1 MMRRLGYLTSKLY
14 PVLAE
19 DRAGISAAIVGGQ
32 LKDSATSMADTVGLS
47 YGVVSAELRTLLKAT
62 TTPADTV
69 SLSYGVVSAELRTL
83 LKATSMPTD
92 TVGLSYG
99 VVSAELKNALK
110 RYEQWPKETAA
121 ISASIVSG
129 SLT

>member
-1 MMRRLGYLTSKLY
+1 MRLKYFTSKLY
-14 PVLAE
+14 PVLVE
-19 DRAGISAAIVGGQ
+19 DRAALSASIVGGQ
-32 LKDSATSMADTVGLS
+32 LKDTATAFSYTVGLS

-62 TTPADTV
+62 AF
-69 SLSYGVVSAELRTL
+69 S
-83 LKATSMPTD
+83 D

-99 VVSAELKNALK
+99 VVSASLATVLK

-121 ISASIVSG
+121 LSASIVSG

>member
-1 MMRRLGYLTSKLY
+1 MRLKYLTSKLY
-14 PVLAE
+14 PVLVE

-32 LKDSATSMADTVGLS
+32 LKDSATSMPTDTVG
-47 YGVVSAELRTLLKAT
+47 
-62 TTPADTV
+62 
-69 SLSYGVVSAELRTL
+69 LSYGVVSAELRTL

-99 VVSAELKNALK
+99 VVSAELRTLLKTTAVPTDTIGLSYGVVSAELKTTLK

>member
-1 MMRRLGYLTSKLY
+1 MRRLGYLTSHLY
-14 PVLAE
+14 PVLVE
-19 DRAGISAAIVGGQ
+19 DRAALSASIVGGQ
-32 LKDSATSMADTVGLS
+32 LKDTATAFSDTVGLS
-47 YGVVSAELRTLLKAT
+47 YGVVSAELRTLLKST
-62 TTPADTV
+62 TMPTDTV

-83 LKATSMPTD
+83 LKATTMPTD

-99 VVSAELKNALK
+99 VVSASLATVLK

-121 ISASIVSG
+121 LSASIVSG

>member
-1 MMRRLGYLTSKLY
+1 MRLKYLTSKLY
-14 PVLAE
+14 PVLVE

-32 LKDSATSMADTVGLS
+32 LKDSATSM
-47 YGVVSAELRTLLKAT
+47 
-62 TTPADTV
+62 
-69 SLSYGVVSAELRTL
+69 
-83 LKATSMPTD
+83 PTD

-99 VVSAELKNALK
+99 VVSAELKTTLK

>member
-1 MMRRLGYLTSKLY
+1 MRRLGYLTSKLY

-19 DRAGISAAIVGGQ
+19 DRAALSAAIVGGQ
-32 LKDSATSMADTVGLS
+32 LKDSVASVADTMGLS
-47 YGVVSAELRTLLKAT
+47 YGVVSAELRTLLKT
-62 TTPADTV
+62 TAVPTDTMG
-69 SLSYGVVSAELRTL
+69 LSYGVVSAELRTL

-99 VVSAELKNALK
+99 VVSAELKTTLK

-129 SLT
+129 SLI

>member
-1 MMRRLGYLTSKLY
+1 MRLKYFTSKLY
-14 PVLAE
+14 PVLVE
-19 DRAGISAAIVGGQ
+19 DRAALSASIVGGQ
-32 LKDSATSMADTVGLS
+32 LKDTATAFSDTVGLS

-62 TTPADTV
+62 AF
-69 SLSYGVVSAELRTL
+69 S
-83 LKATSMPTD
+83 D

-99 VVSAELKNALK
+99 VVSAELRTPPFIAFSDTVGLSYGVVSASLATVLK

-121 ISASIVSG
+121 LSASIVSG

>member
-1 MMRRLGYLTSKLY
+1 MRRLGYITSKLY
-14 PVLAE
+14 PVLVE
-19 DRAGISAAIVGGQ
+19 DRAGISASIVGGM

-47 YGVVSAELRTLLKAT
+47 YGVVSVELRTLLKAT
-62 TTPADTV
+62 TMADTV
-69 SLSYGVVSAELRTL
+69 GLSYGVVSAELRTL

>member
-1 MMRRLGYLTSKLY
+1 MRLKYFTSKLY
-14 PVLAE
+14 PVLVE
-19 DRAGISAAIVGGQ
+19 DRAALSASIVGGQ
-32 LKDSATSMADTVGLS
+32 LKDTATAFSDTVGLS

-62 TTPADTV
+62 ALSDTV
-69 SLSYGVVSAELRTL
+69 GLSYGVVSAELRTL
-83 LKATSMPTD
+83 LKATAFSD

-99 VVSAELKNALK
+99 VVSASLATVLK

-121 ISASIVSG
+121 LSASIVSG

>member
-1 MMRRLGYLTSKLY
+1 MRLKYFTSKLY
-14 PVLAE
+14 PVLVE
-19 DRAGISAAIVGGQ
+19 DRAALSASIVGGQ
-32 LKDSATSMADTVGLS
+32 LKDTATAFSDTVGLS

-62 TTPADTV
+62 AFSDTV
-69 SLSYGVVSAELRTL
+69 GLSYGVVSAELRTL
-83 LKATSMPTD
+83 LKSTTMPMD

-99 VVSAELKNALK
+99 VVSASLATVLK

-121 ISASIVSG
+121 LSASIVSG

>member
-1 MMRRLGYLTSKLY
+1 MRLKYFTSKLY
-14 PVLAE
+14 PVLVE
-19 DRAGISAAIVGGQ
+19 DRAALSASIVGGQ
-32 LKDSATSMADTVGLS
+32 LKDTATAFSDTVGLS

-62 TTPADTV
+62 T
-69 SLSYGVVSAELRTL
+69 
-83 LKATSMPTD
+83 MPMD

-99 VVSAELKNALK
+99 VVSAQLRTLLKATAFSDTVGLSYGVVSASLATVLK

-121 ISASIVSG
+121 LSASIVSG

>member
-1 MMRRLGYLTSKLY
+1 MRRLGYITSKLY
-14 PVLAE
+14 PVLVE
-19 DRAGISAAIVGGQ
+19 DRAGISASIVGGM
-32 LKDSATSMADTVGLS
+32 LKDSATSMVDTVGLS

-62 TTPADTV
+62 TMPTDTV
-69 SLSYGVVSAELRTL
+69 SLGYGVVSAELRTL
-83 LKATSMPTD
+83 LKSATMPTD

-99 VVSAELKNALK
+99 VVSAELKTVLK